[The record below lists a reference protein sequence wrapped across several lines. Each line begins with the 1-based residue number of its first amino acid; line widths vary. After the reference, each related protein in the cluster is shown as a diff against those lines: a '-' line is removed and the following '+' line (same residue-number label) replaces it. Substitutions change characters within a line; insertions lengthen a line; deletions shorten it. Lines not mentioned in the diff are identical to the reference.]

1 MNKVRVAVVGA
12 GIYGANHIQAYAWN
26 RDVELVAVCD
36 FKPERLA
43 AVAEKFGVNT
53 YTDVNQMLAQENLDA
68 VSIATPDAYH
78 LEPALAAIM
87 QGKHVLIEKPLAT
100 TIEDARKI
108 IAAAEQHN
116 VRVAVDYHKRWD
128 PAAIN
133 LRNELRLST
142 TGRPIRGYMSM
153 DDVIDVPTK
162 WFDWAHHSSPVH
174 FLGTHCYDQIR
185 WYMGCEV
192 EEVYAVGSK
201 TVLKERGIDTYD
213 TVQAFLKFEN
223 GCYWTVENSWIFPSG
238 FPKANDGRTQ
248 ILTEHA
254 LLKADSQNRGVEFY
268 NAHKCRTPNSYFIID
283 NNGRPFG
290 FGIEP
295 INDFIDCLIHDKPF
309 IATAQD
315 GLEAEKIADAVHISL
330 ETHQAVKIAKG

>member
-1 MNKVRVAVVGA
+1 MPKLRVAVIGA
-12 GIYGANHIQAYAWN
+12 GIYGFNHVQAYAWN
-26 RDVELVAVCD
+26 RDVDLVAVCD
-36 FKPERLA
+36 FKQSCLDK
-43 AVAEKFGVNT
+43 VTSTFDVHT
-53 YTDVNQMLAQENLDA
+53 YTDVKTMFDNEEIDA
-68 VSIATPDAYH
+68 VSIATPDAFH
-78 LEPALAAIM
+78 LEPALAAITR
-87 QGKHVLIEKPLAT
+87 GKHVLIEKPLAT
-100 TIEDARKI
+100 TLEDARKI
-108 IAAAEQHN
+108 IAKAKEHH
-116 VRVAVDYHKRWD
+116 VRVALDYHKRWD

-133 LRNELRLST
+133 LRNELHLPSS
-142 TGRPIRGYMSM
+142 GKPIRGYMSM

-162 WFDWAHHSSPVH
+162 WFDWAHKSSPVH

-201 TVLKERGIDTYD
+201 TLLKSMGIDTYD

-248 ILTEHA
+248 ILTERA

-268 NAHKCRTPNSYFIID
+268 NGSKLRTPNSYFIID

-295 INDFIDCLIHDKPF
+295 INDFVYCLVNNLPF
-309 IATAQD
+309 IADAND
-315 GLEAEKIADAVHISL
+315 GLEAEKIAEAVHLSL
-330 ETHQAVKIAKG
+330 ETNQAVNIAKG